1 MQLCALWQITYEG
14 CLQRAHA
21 FPILITPSVDFRIPP
36 TFPSTYGR
44 TPGAFLHGFH
54 VKPQES
60 SRLVYDWER
69 STPGNEHTV
78 LFNQAG
84 SVPLPPQDE
93 YSQVVPIVMQAWI
106 SVIKD
111 HSNLSVAFNH
121 SNNSFDY
128 ERDDD
133 VIIARARK
141 VDQLHCSSQGFML
154 PDKVVKALNLAP
166 EMTIVCPRESGN
178 WFMES
183 MEFKL

>member
-1 MQLCALWQITYEG
+1 MADYVRGLFAEVSYNS
-14 CLQRAHA
+14 HA
-21 FPILITPSVDFRIPP
+21 YHSIRGFPYPP
-36 TFPSTYGR
+36 TLPPTYAR
-44 TPGAFLHGFH
+44 TPKPFTKGFR
-54 VKPQES
+54 VNPQES
-60 SRLVYDWER
+60 SHESVYVTFDWKW
-69 STPGNEHTV
+69 STPGQEHTM
-78 LFNQAG
+78 LFNRAG

-106 SVIKD
+106 SVIKH
-111 HSNLSVAFNH
+111 HSNLRVAFNQ

-141 VDQLHCSSQGFML
+141 VARLHCSSQRFRL
-154 PDKVVKALNLAP
+154 PDPVVKALNLAP
-166 EMTIVCPRESGN
+166 EMTIVCRRESGN